1 MNIALLEDNPPILDY
16 LSTALEMHGHTVHKF
31 TDSAPLLE
39 TILTWKN
46 TPLSLPYDL
55 AIIDLLLPGPVS
67 GIETIQKIWQ
77 ALAPY
82 RLPMIVVT
90 ACGQKELEAAQAILP
105 QVPFLRKPFKMRE
118 LTQLINQLQPAR

>member
-16 LSTALEMHGHTVHKF
+16 LSTALEMHGHTVYKF

-39 TILTWKN
+39 TIPGGEN
-46 TPLSLPYDL
+46 TSVSLPYDL
-55 AIIDLLLPGPVS
+55 AIIDLLLPGPIS

-90 ACGQKELEAAQAILP
+90 ACSQKELEEARTIVP

-118 LTQLINQLQPAR
+118 LTQLINQLQPTT

>member
-1 MNIALLEDNPPILDY
+1 MKIALLEDNPPILDY
-16 LSTALEMHGHTVHKF
+16 LSTALEMHGHTVQKF

-39 TILTWKN
+39 TIPTGKN
-46 TPLSLPYDL
+46 ARVSLPYDL

-82 RLPMIVVT
+82 RLPVIVVT

-105 QVPFLRKPFKMRE
+105 QVPFLRKPFKIRE

>member
-1 MNIALLEDNPPILDY
+1 
-16 LSTALEMHGHTVHKF
+16 MHGHTVHKF

-39 TILTWKN
+39 AILTWQN

-55 AIIDLLLPGPVS
+55 AIIDLLLPGPIS

-90 ACGQKELEAAQAILP
+90 ACGQKELEAARAILP